1 MVEIESNGI
10 SIILKW
16 ELISIQHLY
25 LCIHTGTILL
35 RDWQDIDLVQSLVR
49 NDIYF
54 YPYLKSIERKIIVC
68 NAKVMYG
75 HHVYSMQSNT
85 NSDISDL

>member
-1 MVEIESNGI
+1 MGTDI
-10 SIILKW
+10 STA
-16 ELISIQHLY
+16 LY

-35 RDWQDIDLVQSLVR
+35 QDWQDIDLVQSLVR

-54 YPYLKSIERKIIVC
+54 YPYLKSIGRKIIVC

-85 NSDISDL
+85 NSDISDLSQFRLHLLLSTH